1 MSLSFKRFQKFTLFP
16 CQATRRARWPGLC
29 QGIQA
34 FNQVFINAFPFDRR
48 GCLFVGHVSQLRL
61 TCQAFILKAWHLFA
75 IGTFGAK
82 FRRVEE

>member
-1 MSLSFKRFQKFTLFP
+1 MSLAFKRFQKPALFS
-16 CQATRRARWPGLC
+16 CQATRRASGPGLC
-29 QGIQA
+29 QGAQA
-34 FNQVFINAFPFDRR
+34 FNQVFITAFPFDRR
-48 GCLFVGHVSQLRL
+48 GCLFVGHVSQLLL